1 MAGTT
6 NARLREL
13 GITLP
18 TPPAPVASYVPFTV
32 QDRTVYVSGQVPLSE
47 EGLQFVGKVG
57 ADISVEEAQQAAR
70 LCALNI
76 LAHVQT
82 ACGGDLDNVKQCLK
96 IGGFVNATPDF
107 NQHPLVIN
115 GASDLL
121 VDILGDRGKHA
132 RFAVGSGSLPANVSV
147 EVDGLFELA

>member
-1 MAGTT
+1 MVGTI
-6 NARLREL
+6 NARLEEL

-18 TPPAPVASYVPFTV
+18 KPPAPVASYVPFTI

-47 EGLQFVGKVG
+47 DGLQFVGKVG
-57 ADISVEEAQQAAR
+57 AEISVDQAQQAAR

-82 ACGGDLDNVKQCLK
+82 ACGGDLDRITQCLK
-96 IGGFVNATPDF
+96 IGGFVNAVPDF
-107 NQHPLVIN
+107 KQHPQVIN

-121 VDILGDRGKHA
+121 VDILGERGKHA
-132 RFAVGSGSLPANVSV
+132 RFAVGSASLPANVSV